1 MNDSKISRVFT
12 KTLLV
17 IAIFNLPQILQAQW
31 PANPANNLAICTSN
45 GEQTVPKVAA
55 TSDGGCF
62 VAWYDHR
69 GTNYDVY
76 IQYLDPAGVPQLG
89 NNGLLVS
96 NHTQDTWITDWD
108 MAVDQNDHAILAI
121 NDIRAGGDWD
131 IYGYSVS
138 TDGTFNWGIDG
149 ITLSNNAYFEPTPQ
163 VMTANDGNIYFAW
176 QQETDDGYVI
186 NVYKVS
192 PAGQDMWIPATITLS
207 SEFGL
212 SIPRL
217 APTNDGGFL
226 LQYLVAQGGGFPTP
240 NHLYI
245 QRFNAS
251 GVPQWE
257 TAGVGLNV
265 AGGFGFAPLPNLV
278 SDGNN
283 GAVSFWY
290 DSRTMQNHVYLE
302 RINGLGNVS
311 WTRDG
316 VLAST
321 ANELQT
327 SPAIAFNPA
336 TSNTTVFYQ
345 TSNTGQT
352 ASGLGAQLFNAAGER
367 QWTDNGIALVP
378 LSTQQQYLLQA
389 FPQSDGTAVVVYLE
403 YVAGSAV
410 NALLKAIKLD
420 DQGSMVWGSTATVL
434 ASTPSSKG
442 HLAASVRP
450 NGTVVAAWHDD
461 RNGNPDIFIQ
471 NVNPDGTF
479 GSPVVQPDPTID
491 ITSPVSDTIFHGL
504 PIDFAMAVTDFVV
517 GPESSGDGLIEIQV
531 VDNSTN
537 TLVVHSFLDSL
548 TPFSLTTDDLLNGGE
563 YRFKVRL
570 TDYDSLAWVPEV
582 ADSIN
587 FTYLPPTITIIS
599 PEDSS
604 QVCNGFLPY
613 SFIVTDFAVGPDSG
627 RVLVRLNGVE
637 MDTLAHT
644 VGDSIMIETDGWMSL
659 SLTLINADG
668 TDFQPFTADTVRVF
682 VHICDGIGPEAL
694 VPERFRLE
702 PAYPNPF
709 NPGTTIR
716 YSLTRT
722 GHMEMAVYDLRGRQ
736 VAVLNSGM
744 ETAGHHQMNWQT
756 GDLAS
761 GVYLLRLSTEG
772 GNSATQKIV
781 KLK

>member
-12 KTLLV
+12 KTLLA

-108 MAVDQNDHAILAI
+108 MTVDLNDNAIFAV

-192 PAGQDMWIPATITLS
+192 PAGQDMWMPATITLS

-251 GVPQWE
+251 GIAQWE

-336 TSNTTVFYQ
+336 TGNTTVFYQ

-420 DQGSMVWGSTATVL
+420 DQGNMVWGPTATVL

-471 NVNPDGTF
+471 NVNPDGSF
-479 GSPVVQPDPTID
+479 GQPTVLNPSLV
-491 ITSPVSDTIFHGL
+491 ITSPSDSTIIHSLPLDVQFNVSG
-504 PIDFAMAVTDFVV
+504 FAVAPA
-517 GPESSGDGLIEIQV
+517 GSGDGMIHVEVTDQTVDAV
-531 VDNSTN
+531 VMT
-537 TLVVHSFLDSL
+537 TWLDSL
-548 TPFSLTTDDLLNGGE
+548 MPVTILPEILQFEGP
-563 YRFKVRL
+563 YKVRAML
-570 TDYDSLAWVPEV
+570 TGYDSLAIDPVV

-587 FTYLPPTITIIS
+587 FTYQPPTLTITS
-599 PEDSS
+599 PADSS
-604 QVCNGFLPY
+604 YLPNGFVPY
-613 SFIVTDFAVGPDSG
+613 PFSVTDFPLGPDSG
-627 RVLVRLNGVE
+627 RVLVELDNVLV
-637 MDTLAHT
+637 DTLFNAS
-644 VGDSIMIETDGWMSL
+644 GDSVMIEGDGVHTL
-659 SLTLINADG
+659 KLTLQNADG
-668 TDFQPFTADTVRVF
+668 STFSPTVRDSVNF
-682 VHICDGIGPEAL
+682 QTFIWDDLQPEAVISQVFAL
-694 VPERFRLE
+694 LPT
-702 PAYPNPF
+702 YPNPF
-709 NPGTTIR
+709 NPSTTIR
-716 YSLTRT
+716 YNLGENDQIRL
-722 GHMEMAVYDLRGRQ
+722 VIFDLKGRQ
-736 VAVLNSGM
+736 VTVLWDGS
-744 ETAGHHQMNWQT
+744 
-756 GDLAS
+756 DLAGEHSLTWNSNDVAS
-761 GVYLLRLSTEG
+761 GIYLLRLETRQG
-772 GNSATQKIV
+772 YTATQKLV

>member
-17 IAIFNLPQILQAQW
+17 IAIFNLPQMLQAQW

-131 IYGYSVS
+131 IYGYSIS
-138 TDGTFNWGIDG
+138 TDGTFNWGANG

-251 GVPQWE
+251 GIAQWE

-336 TSNTTVFYQ
+336 TGNTTVFYQ

-420 DQGSMVWGSTATVL
+420 DQGNMVWGPTATVL
-434 ASTPSSKG
+434 ASTSSSKG
-442 HLAASVRP
+442 HLAASVLP

-471 NVNPDGTF
+471 NVNPDGSF
-479 GSPVVQPDPTID
+479 GQPTVLNPSLV
-491 ITSPVSDTIFHGL
+491 ITSPSDSTIIHSLPLDVQFNVSG
-504 PIDFAMAVTDFVV
+504 FAVAPA
-517 GPESSGDGLIEIQV
+517 GSGDGMIHVEVTDQTVDAV
-531 VDNSTN
+531 VMT
-537 TLVVHSFLDSL
+537 TWLDSL
-548 TPFSLTTDDLLNGGE
+548 MPVTILPEILQFEGP
-563 YRFKVRL
+563 YKVRAML
-570 TDYDSLAWVPEV
+570 TGYDSLAIDPVV

-587 FTYLPPTITIIS
+587 FTYQPPTLTITS
-599 PEDSS
+599 PADSS
-604 QVCNGFLPY
+604 YLPNGFVPY
-613 SFIVTDFAVGPDSG
+613 TFSVTDFPLGPDSG
-627 RVLVRLNGVE
+627 RVLVELDNVLV
-637 MDTLAHT
+637 DTLFNAS
-644 VGDSIMIETDGWMSL
+644 GDSVMIEGDGVHTL
-659 SLTLINADG
+659 KLTLQNADG
-668 TDFQPFTADTVRVF
+668 STFSPTVRDSVNF
-682 VHICDGIGPEAL
+682 QTFIWDDLQPEAVISQVFAL
-694 VPERFRLE
+694 LPT
-702 PAYPNPF
+702 YPNPF
-709 NPGTTIR
+709 NPSTTIR
-716 YSLTRT
+716 YNLGENDQIRL
-722 GHMEMAVYDLRGRQ
+722 VIFDLKGRQ
-736 VAVLNSGM
+736 VTVLWDGS
-744 ETAGHHQMNWQT
+744 
-756 GDLAS
+756 DLAGEHSLTWNSNDVAS
-761 GVYLLRLSTEG
+761 GIYLLRLETRQG
-772 GNSATQKIV
+772 YTATQKLV